1 MRMTKT
7 LPQNRTKCDFV
18 NVSVV
23 IKSFFLDYRHNV
35 SLNFRVVT
43 FATLNVMSLY
53 LRDFFGSLR
62 NSRAA

>member
-7 LPQNRTKCDFV
+7 LPQNSTKFDFV

-23 IKSFFLDYRHNV
+23 IKSFFLDYGHDV

-43 FATLNVMSLY
+43 FATLNVMSL
-53 LRDFFGSLR
+53 
-62 NSRAA
+62 